1 MGSQVCQLL
10 ATLCVTLSHTLF
22 ALSGA
27 DLAGGFCLRTLSY
40 SRSTVI
46 VGPILDMVDVSH
58 FVMGTL
64 CKELGRR
71 VNMGLLHL
79 VRAQPWGYKAGNCPC
94 AHLHPLTQTPI
105 ASFPAPENREIKK
118 ERERYGSMGK
128 FLRHREHCFSFH
140 LKLWQSSS
148 GPR

>member
-1 MGSQVCQLL
+1 MGSQVRQLL

-22 ALSGA
+22 ALGGA
-27 DLAGGFCLRTLSY
+27 DSTDGFCHRTLSY
-40 SRSTVI
+40 SRSTTI
-46 VGPILDMVDVSH
+46 VGPILDTVDVSH

-64 CKELGRR
+64 CEELGRH

-79 VRAQPWGYKAGNCPC
+79 VRAQPWGYKAGGYPC

-105 ASFPAPENREIKK
+105 ASFPVPENREIKK

-140 LKLWQSSS
+140 LKLWQSRA